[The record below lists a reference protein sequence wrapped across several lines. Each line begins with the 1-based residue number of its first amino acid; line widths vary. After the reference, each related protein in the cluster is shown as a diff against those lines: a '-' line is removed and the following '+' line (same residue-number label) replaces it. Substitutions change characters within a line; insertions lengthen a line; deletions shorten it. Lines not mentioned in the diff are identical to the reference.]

1 MLLVSPDK
9 FFGGK
14 TMLEPVLKSG
24 TVPLTDVIA
33 VRAAS
38 GRVSLPS
45 NQFAR
50 FEHISGM
57 PSGQGG
63 YSITKLRILDAFL
76 DRLALLKGERP
87 RMDTNGLSDAG
98 LDKILGEMQ
107 EYLRDSLKNA
117 ASTPFGL
124 ALGSGSAGN
133 GQLFNY
139 LV

>member
-1 MLLVSPDK
+1 
-9 FFGGK
+9 
-14 TMLEPVLKSG
+14 MLESIVKSG

-50 FEHISGM
+50 FEHIFGM

-87 RMDTNGLSDAG
+87 QMKTEGLSDAG
-98 LDKILGEMQ
+98 LDKIIAEI
-107 EYLRDSLKNA
+107 RDYV
-117 ASTPFGL
+117 TIP
-124 ALGSGSAGN
+124 
-133 GQLFNY
+133 
-139 LV
+139 